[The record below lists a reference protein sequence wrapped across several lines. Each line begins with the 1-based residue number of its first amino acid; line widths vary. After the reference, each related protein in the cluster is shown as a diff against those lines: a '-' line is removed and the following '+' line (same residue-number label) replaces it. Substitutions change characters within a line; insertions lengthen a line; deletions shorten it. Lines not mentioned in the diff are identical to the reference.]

1 MNIKELK
8 KKFLAKKDRKY
19 IFKIKNFNLKNYRYI
34 LDIFNIKNPIV
45 SSYYFKQFKKKYKSI
60 MYRKNVQSIRKILY
74 IKMDY
79 KKMLKKFKI
88 FKKSKNNNILKQD
101 LLARTA
107 KTTSMNTLIPIDTT
121 LPIDTVLPKKKS
133 IYILQSDNI
142 LKKRLDLVLPLYI
155 YYLQMIY
162 IHNYKYK
169 N

>member
-1 MNIKELK
+1 
-8 KKFLAKKDRKY
+8 
-19 IFKIKNFNLKNYRYI
+19 
-34 LDIFNIKNPIV
+34 
-45 SSYYFKQFKKKYKSI
+45 
-60 MYRKNVQSIRKILY
+60 
-74 IKMDY
+74 MDY

-107 KTTSMNTLIPIDTT
+107 KTTSRDRATYIPSVDTLTSMNTLIPIDTT